1 MILLKLQLKIQK
13 KFLEFKFTYYKTPIG
28 LLKITGNN
36 YGISSIIFIEDINK
50 LEQFKNIKSPFD
62 VPLCLKVCVDQL
74 KEYFNGKRTKFS
86 ILLNPKGTP
95 FQKSVWKE
103 LITIPFGKTTSY
115 LRQSNSLGKPKAIRA
130 VASANGKNPICIVIP
145 CHRVIGADGSLTG
158 YAAGIWRK
166 KWLLD
171 HENPLKQQ
179 SLF

>member
-158 YAAGIWRK
+158 YSSGLWRK

>member
-74 KEYFNGKRTKFS
+74 KEYFNGKRRKFS

-95 FQKSVWKE
+95 FQKSSYTRFYNMPSKIIIYIF
-103 LITIPFGKTTSY
+103 LIFN
-115 LRQSNSLGKPKAIRA
+115 R
-130 VASANGKNPICIVIP
+130 
-145 CHRVIGADGSLTG
+145 
-158 YAAGIWRK
+158 
-166 KWLLD
+166 
-171 HENPLKQQ
+171 
-179 SLF
+179 

>member
-28 LLKITGNN
+28 LLKITGNSH
-36 YGISSIIFIEDINK
+36 GISSIIFIEDINK

-103 LITIPFGKTTSY
+103 LTTIPFGKTTSY
-115 LRQSNSLGKPKAIRA
+115 LSQSNSLGKPKAIRA

-145 CHRVIGADGSLTG
+145 CHRVIGSDGSLTG

>member
-103 LITIPFGKTTSY
+103 LTTIPFGKTTSY

>member
-74 KEYFNGKRTKFS
+74 REYFNGKRTKFS

-115 LRQSNSLGKPKAIRA
+115 LSQSNSLGKPKAIRA

-145 CHRVIGADGSLTG
+145 CHRVIGSDGSLTG